1 LPLLGD
7 EPHRLRRVVLHLPTR
22 RSRQNANLFL
32 RSPLVQPHI
41 GIEAMNLNTR
51 DRNFH
56 AMLWLIL
63 IILLTWSG
71 WHPAD
76 RFTWFLEVVPIFIIS
91 VVLLSVYQSFY
102 FSRLVCC
109 LMLVHAAVLSIGGH
123 YTYAQVPLFNWIRD
137 AFHLARNSYDRV
149 GHFMQGFV
157 PALISREVLLRRGV
171 LKRGPWLSFII
182 VCICLAISATYELF
196 EWQAAVWTGEKAD
209 AFLGSQG
216 DPWDT
221 QNDMA
226 LALIGSLAAVVL
238 LPHRHDRSMH
248 PLEVGQSP
256 EPKITSDI

>member
-1 LPLLGD
+1 
-7 EPHRLRRVVLHLPTR
+7 
-22 RSRQNANLFL
+22 
-32 RSPLVQPHI
+32 
-41 GIEAMNLNTR
+41 MNNK

-56 AMLWLIL
+56 ASLWLIL
-63 IILLTWSG
+63 IISLIWSG

-91 VVLLSVYQSFY
+91 AILLSIYQSFY

-109 LMLVHAAVLSIGGH
+109 LMLAHAIILAIGGH

-137 AFHLARNSYDRV
+137 AFHLARNHYDRV

-171 LKRGPWLSFII
+171 LKKGPWLGFII
-182 VCICLAISATYELF
+182 VCICLAISAVYELF

-221 QNDMA
+221 QEDMA
-226 LALIGSLAAVVL
+226 LALIGSITAIALML
-238 LPHRHDRSMH
+238 RWHDKSMNN
-248 PLEVGQSP
+248 LQAG
-256 EPKITSDI
+256 